1 MQKIESMS
9 EKYITLE
16 MGISYS
22 MHLLCALST
31 MCTLSTSSQ
40 GDGSSMIACGAIQ
53 GQFLKIFVAQL
64 LTFDKE
70 VSHWT
75 DVEIAGC
82 CSR

>member
-1 MQKIESMS
+1 
-9 EKYITLE
+9 

-22 MHLLCALST
+22 VHLLCALST
-31 MCTLSTSSQ
+31 MCTLSFGKSTSSQ